1 MDRSSRGRQHCNSN
15 GTTLM
20 QGIMLRLA
28 IRLDDGQQPARPSN
42 GSSAAPF
49 PGFTWFRFGQTCFY
63 RCLRPST

>member
-1 MDRSSRGRQHCNSN
+1 MDRSSRGRQHCSSN

-20 QGIMLRLA
+20 QGIMLR
-28 IRLDDGQQPARPSN
+28 RKQGMEGWPSPARPSN